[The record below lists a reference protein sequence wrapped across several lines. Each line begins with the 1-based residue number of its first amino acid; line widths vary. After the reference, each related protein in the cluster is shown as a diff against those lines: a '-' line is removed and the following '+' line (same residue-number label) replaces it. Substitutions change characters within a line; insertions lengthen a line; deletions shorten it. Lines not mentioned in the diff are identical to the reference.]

1 MTLKNEERD
10 AIVMYR
16 LQRAKET
23 LTEAI
28 GNAEMSF
35 WHSAANRLYYAC
47 YYAVSGLLIKNG
59 FIARTHGGVF
69 SLLGLHFVTTG
80 IISKEQN
87 KLYRNLLNLRQGGD
101 YDDWFNIEEG
111 DILPL
116 IEPTE
121 KFIAEIEILINKD
134 INELTI

>member
-1 MTLKNEERD
+1 MTLNKEERD
-10 AIVMYR
+10 AVIVYR

-23 LTEAI
+23 LTEAK
-28 GNAEMSF
+28 GNAEMGF

-59 FIARTHGGVF
+59 YTARTHGGVF
-69 SLLGLHFVTTG
+69 ALLGMHFVTAG
-80 IISKEQN
+80 IISKEHN

-101 YDDWFNIEEG
+101 YDDWFDIEEE

-116 IEPTE
+116 LEPAE
-121 KFIAEIEILINKD
+121 KLITEIENLINQA
-134 INELTI
+134 